1 MRSPSRRSFRR
12 MNLRLIVAVSA
23 VALAALAC
31 GPQESSTDAA
41 GTWVGTITTE
51 GDVTTVVNESGSVW
65 GGVATLVEEV
75 SIGLETGDVPYL
87 FGRVGAALPTT
98 QGGRR
103 GCRRLRRIVQ
113 ALCITHVRSR
123 PRDPARVGGNLRVPD
138 VRGAR

>member
-87 FGRVGAALPTT
+87 FGRVGDSASDDA
-98 QGGRR
+98 RW
-103 GCRRLRRIVQ
+103 
-113 ALCITHVRSR
+113 S
-123 PRDPARVGGNLRVPD
+123 ARVPQATSDRPGSLHHPCAFSSERPGES
-138 VRGAR
+138 RGES